1 MTITID
7 LPPETLKAPRTDAGT
22 LGRPAEQ
29 VAAEYLSAL
38 PALVE
43 DEETAVNTALDELDS
58 GKGRPFA
65 EFAEE
70 LSARFAVR
78 CRRAV
83 VQ

>member
-7 LPPETLKAPRTDAGT
+7 LPQETLEALRADAGT

-29 VAAEYLSAL
+29 LAAEYLASLFAL
-38 PALVE
+38 DE
-43 DEETAVNTALDELDS
+43 DEETAINTALDEMDS

-70 LSARFAVR
+70 LSECFTVR
-78 CRRAV
+78 YEM
-83 VQ
+83 Q